1 MGQDPFSTTYTWRL
15 CCSTALCTL
24 VQPGESCSPR
34 STGTGLHVYRRYK
47 LQPDTARPFNTTGN
61 QMAKGKG
68 KNLTNRNRGY
78 LAISEP
84 SYPNTASPG
93 YLQQLEKQGLDLK
106 SFLMML
112 IQDFKKDINNSLEEI
127 QENKLK
133 REKALMRK
141 HKNSLKNFRK
151 TQPNR

>member
-1 MGQDPFSTTYTWRL
+1 
-15 CCSTALCTL
+15 
-24 VQPGESCSPR
+24 
-34 STGTGLHVYRRYK
+34 
-47 LQPDTARPFNTTGN
+47 
-61 QMAKGKG
+61 MAKGKG